1 MKKASVEN
9 DTGVCRGDPFPSCHW
24 SFNSAH
30 KFHHIAGDA
39 ASIFHRPAADL
50 WRRHVSIID
59 DPSGTWAAR
68 LNRMFQGQA
77 PMEQSTAPGPD
88 GEYVLFHVP
97 VRGDDDTVIF
107 VAGFAFPAGPL
118 LPGAAAE
125 LQLAARATVQ
135 AVEVKRTRTTRLL
148 HDVVAQSLSGAG
160 LQLELLKLE
169 IQAQSA
175 DALQRT
181 AEIQKSL
188 EEVLKLIREFNA
200 PE

>member
-1 MKKASVEN
+1 MKKASLDD
-9 DTGVCRGDPFPSCHW
+9 DTGVPQGNSLPSCHW

-50 WRRHVSIID
+50 WRRHVSIVD
-59 DPSGTWAAR
+59 DPSGTWPVR

-97 VRGDDDTVIF
+97 IRGDDDTVIF

-118 LPGAAAE
+118 LPAATE
-125 LQLAARATVQ
+125 LLLAAHATVQ

-169 IQAQSA
+169 IQGQSA
-175 DALQRT
+175 DALKR
-181 AEIQKSL
+181 AGEIQKSL
-188 EEVLKLIREFNA
+188 EEVLKFVREFNA